1 MKYGGD
7 DKWTISG
14 LLKNQVFGTIN
25 IAETSPLIVL
35 ERENESTSLW
45 SLKTSRQHFLLLT
58 VMSRY
63 SNSKNL
69 VRTLDRTR

>member
-25 IAETSPLIVL
+25 IAETL
-35 ERENESTSLW
+35 ERENESTS
-45 SLKTSRQHFLLLT
+45 FYG
-58 VMSRY
+58 V
-63 SNSKNL
+63 
-69 VRTLDRTR
+69 